1 MNQEEIDKLLQ
12 DGLTLYGYGKTEDA
26 VTLWRKVLELSPR
39 NQQALDYI
47 ESAGYAAEPQS
58 APAGIKEEVPKPE
71 LKEAEF
77 VNINYIRDLLKSRRY
92 ELAYE
97 FLERLSEKNYPSN
110 KQITSYCALVKAQ
123 LIKLYNH
130 ELFGF
135 KKIPKLNVNEQ
146 DLIKYNLDRTDGY
159 IVSMIDGYSTAE
171 EIFQT
176 INAIDRFET
185 MKRFYKLTKL
195 GVVGF

>member
-47 ESAGYAAEPQS
+47 ESAGYAAQ
-58 APAGIKEEVPKPE
+58 APAAPVETKEQPPKPE
-71 LKEAEF
+71 IKEAEF

-110 KQITSYCALVKAQ
+110 KQITAYCAMVKAQ
-123 LIKLYNH
+123 LIKLYYQ
-130 ELFGF
+130 ELAAF

-146 DLIKYNLDRTDGY
+146 DLVKYNLDRTDGY
-159 IVSMIDGYSTAE
+159 IVSMIDGYSTVE

-176 INAIDRFET
+176 INAIDRFEA
-185 MKRFYKLTKL
+185 MKRFYKLAKL
-195 GVVGF
+195 GIVGI

>member
-58 APAGIKEEVPKPE
+58 VAAGTKEEVPKPE

-176 INAIDRFET
+176 INTIDRFET

-195 GVVGF
+195 GIVGF